1 MMRRL
6 KSATMRVI
14 DCRRLKISVALG
26 LLCASASLAADG
38 PGLVDAARNG
48 NVDAVRSLL
57 KGGADPNQTAPDGS
71 TAVHWAVHGDN
82 LAMLNALLD
91 AGARPDGV
99 TRYRIAPLTLAA
111 QNGNAALVER
121 LLAAGANPDTASEE
135 GQTALMTAARNGSVA
150 AVRALLKRGA
160 QVGLAES
167 FRGQTALMFAAGE
180 GNTDAARLLL
190 EFGAKLNERSKG
202 GYTPLLFAVRN
213 NRFETV
219 KFLLEQGANVNDRI
233 PDGTSA
239 LSMAI
244 LNADFDLA
252 ALLLDSGADPNVPDP
267 RGHPLHVVVWLHQP
281 GAPPDF
287 AMNGEDPQ
295 PVPRPRGKLSHLDM
309 AKKLLAK
316 GADPNA
322 PITWGDRRFNSAG
335 VARSPANLNIGRHYL
350 TYEGATPFY
359 LAARNGDE
367 PMMRVLAAAGAD
379 PTKSNRFGV
388 TPLMAAACL
397 DYYEGETAGPFSGVP
412 ESQRLEAVKLALAL
426 GNTINARTTFGDY
439 KMIGTPE
446 NTLLRYP
453 DNFQDLIDLG
463 MGDPRFAE
471 MTALHGAV
479 ICNQPSI
486 VKYLIEQGAEVNAK
500 NRLGWTP
507 LMMAGGLYIANAHK
521 TSPGSAE
528 ILREALAAR
537 GLNGR

>member
-1 MMRRL
+1 M
-6 KSATMRVI
+6 
-14 DCRRLKISVALG
+14 
-26 LLCASASLAADG
+26 ASLAADG

-48 NVDAVRSLL
+48 DLGAVRSLL
-57 KGGADPNQTAPDGS
+57 KGGADPNQAAPDGS
-71 TAVHWAVHGDN
+71 TAVHWAVHRDN
-82 LAMLNALLD
+82 LEMLNALLD
-91 AGARPDGV
+91 AGARPDRV
-99 TRYRIAPLTLAA
+99 TRYKIAPLTLAA

-121 LLAAGANPDTASEE
+121 LLAAGANPDTVSEE

-150 AVRALLKRGA
+150 AVRALLRRGA

-180 GNTDAARLLL
+180 GNTAAAELLL

-213 NRFETV
+213 NRYETV
-219 KFLLEQGANVNDRI
+219 KFLLAQGANVNDRI

-252 ALLLDSGADPNVPDP
+252 ALLLEAGADPNVPDP

-309 AKKLLAK
+309 ARLLLAK

-322 PITWGDRRFNSAG
+322 TITWGERRFGSGG
-335 VARSPANLNIGRHYL
+335 VARNPANLNIGRHYL
-350 TYEGATPFY
+350 AYEGATPFY

-379 PTKSNRFGV
+379 PTKPTRFGV

-412 ESQRLEAVKLALAL
+412 EAQRLEAVKLALAL
-426 GNTINARTTFGDY
+426 GNKINARTTFGDY
-439 KMIGTPE
+439 PMIGTPE
-446 NTLLRYP
+446 DTLLQLSRQLPGPGRPGHGRPALRRDDRAARRGDLQPAINRQVP
-453 DNFQDLIDLG
+453 DRAGRRGERQEPAGVDAADDRGRPVHRQRPQDL
-463 MGDPRFAE
+463 PR
-471 MTALHGAV
+471 V
-479 ICNQPSI
+479 RRDS
-486 VKYLIEQGAEVNAK
+486 
-500 NRLGWTP
+500 
-507 LMMAGGLYIANAHK
+507 
-521 TSPGSAE
+521 
-528 ILREALAAR
+528 AR
-537 GLNGR
+537 GAGRARSANRPLNRQPAAGASPVTMR

>member
-1 MMRRL
+1 MT
-6 KSATMRVI
+6 A
-14 DCRRLKISVALG
+14 CRCVSVVVA
-26 LLCASASLAADG
+26 LLCALPSLAADG
-38 PGLVDAARNG
+38 PGLVEAARSG

-57 KGGADPNQTAPDGS
+57 KDGADPNQAAPDGS

-91 AGARPDGV
+91 AGARPNDF
-99 TRYRIAPLTLAA
+99 TRYKITALTLAA

-121 LLAAGANPDTASEE
+121 LLVAGADPDTASEE

-150 AVRALLKRGA
+150 VVRALLKRSA
-160 QVGLAES
+160 QVGLRES

-180 GNTDAARLLL
+180 GNTDAAKLLL

-213 NRFETV
+213 NRYDAV
-219 KFLLEQGANVNDRI
+219 KFLLEQGANVKDKV

-287 AMNGEDPQ
+287 AMNGEDPR

-309 AKKLLAK
+309 AKKLLAA

-322 PITWGDRRFNSAG
+322 AITWGDPRFNSG
-335 VARSPANLNIGRHYL
+335 GLARNPVNLNIGRHYL

-379 PTKSNRFGV
+379 PWKSNRFGV

-412 ESQRLEAVKLALAL
+412 ESQRLDAVKLALAL
-426 GNTINARTTFGDY
+426 GNTINARTSFGDY

-446 NTLLRYP
+446 GTLLRYP

-507 LMMAGGLYIANAHK
+507 LMIAGGLYIANAHK
-521 TSPGSAE
+521 TSPGSAQ

>member
-1 MMRRL
+1 MTRTF
-6 KSATMRVI
+6 A
-14 DCRRLKISVALG
+14 SVALG
-26 LLCASASLAADG
+26 FLCAGASLIAGG
-38 PGLVDAARNG
+38 PRLVDAARDG
-48 NVDAVRSLL
+48 DLITVRSLL
-57 KGGADPNQTAPDGS
+57 KRGADPNQAAPDGS
-71 TAVHWAVHGDN
+71 TAVHWAVHRDN
-82 LAMLNALLD
+82 LDMLNALLE
-91 AGARPDGV
+91 AGARPDRV
-99 TRYRIAPLTLAA
+99 TRYNVAPLTLAA

-121 LLAAGANPDTASEE
+121 LLAAGANPDTVSEE
-135 GQTALMTAARNGSVA
+135 GQTVLMTAARNGSVA
-150 AVRALLKRGA
+150 AVRALLQRGA
-160 QVGLAES
+160 QAGLAES

-180 GNTDAARLLL
+180 GNTAAAELLL
-190 EFGAKLNERSKG
+190 EAGGKLNERSKG

-213 NRFETV
+213 NRYETV
-219 KFLLEQGANVNDRI
+219 KFLLEHGANVNDRI

-252 ALLLDSGADPNVPDP
+252 ALLLDSGADPNAPDP
-267 RGHPLHVVVWLHQP
+267 RGNPLHVVVWMHQP

-287 AMNGEDPQ
+287 AMNGEDPR
-295 PVPRPRGKLSHLDM
+295 PVPRPRGKLSHLDI
-309 AKKLLAK
+309 ARKLLAK

-322 PITWGDRRFNSAG
+322 AITWAERRFGSG
-335 VARSPANLNIGRHYL
+335 GLARNPANLNIGRHYL
-350 TYEGATPFY
+350 SYEGATPFY

-367 PMMRVLAAAGAD
+367 PMMRVLADAGANA
-379 PTKSNRFGV
+379 TKATRFGV

-412 ESQRLEAVKLALAL
+412 EAQRLEAVKLALAL
-426 GNTINARTTFGDY
+426 GNKINDRTTFGDY
-439 KMIGTPE
+439 PMIGTPE

-453 DNFQDLIDLG
+453 DNFKDLVDLG
-463 MGDPRFAE
+463 VGDMRFAE

-486 VKYLIEQGAEVNAK
+486 VKYLIEQGADVNAK

-507 LMMAGGLYIANAHK
+507 LMIAGGLYIANAHK

-537 GLNGR
+537 GLPTDR

>member
-1 MMRRL
+1 
-6 KSATMRVI
+6 MRVSHV
-14 DCRRLKISVALG
+14 CSTVFQWVSVALA
-26 LLCASASLAADG
+26 LLCASTSLVADG
-38 PGLVDAARNG
+38 SGLVDAARNG
-48 NVDAVRSLL
+48 DVQTVRSLL
-57 KGGADPNQTAPDGS
+57 KGGADPNQAAPDGS
-71 TAVHWAVHGDN
+71 TAVHWAVHADN

-91 AGARPDGV
+91 AGAKPDGV

-111 QNGNAALVER
+111 QNGNAAIVER
-121 LLAAGANPDTASEE
+121 LLTAGANPDTASEE
-135 GQTALMTAARNGSVA
+135 GQTAVMTAARNGSVA

-180 GNTDAARLLL
+180 GNTDVVKLLL
-190 EFGAKLNERSKG
+190 ESGAKRDERSKG
-202 GYTPLLFAVRN
+202 GYTALLFAVRN
-213 NRFETV
+213 NRIETV
-219 KFLLEQGANVNDRI
+219 KFLLAQGANVNDKI

-239 LSMAI
+239 LSIAI

-252 ALLLDSGADPNVPDP
+252 AMLLDSGADPNVPDP

-295 PVPRPRGKLSHLDM
+295 PVPRPRGKLSHLDI
-309 AKKLLAK
+309 ARKLLAK
-316 GADPNA
+316 GADPNVT
-322 PITWGDRRFNSAG
+322 ITWGDRRFNSAG
-335 VARSPANLNIGRHYL
+335 VARSPVNLNIGRHYL

-359 LAARNGDE
+359 LAAHNGDE
-367 PMMRVLAAAGAD
+367 PMMRVLVEAGAD
-379 PTKSNRFGV
+379 ATKSNRFGV

-412 ESQRLEAVKLALAL
+412 ESQRLDAVKLALAL
-426 GNTINARTTFGDY
+426 GNKINARTTFGDY

-446 NTLLRYP
+446 GTLLKYP
-453 DNFQDLIDLG
+453 DNFQELIDLG

-486 VKYLIEQGAEVNAK
+486 VKYLIDQGAEVNAK

-521 TSPGSAE
+521 TSPGSAK
-528 ILREALAAR
+528 ILREALAAQ

>member
-1 MMRRL
+1 MRLTRC
-6 KSATMRVI
+6 VG
-14 DCRRLKISVALG
+14 VALG
-26 LLCASASLAADG
+26 LLCASASFAADG
-38 PGLVDAARNG
+38 PALVDAARNG
-48 NVDAVRSLL
+48 NLDAVRSLL
-57 KGGADPNQTAPDGS
+57 KSGADPNLTAADGS

-82 LAMLNALLD
+82 LAMLNALLA
-91 AGARPDGV
+91 AGAKPDAV
-99 TRYRIAPLTLAA
+99 TRYKITPLTLAA

-121 LLAAGANPDTASEE
+121 LLAAGASPDTASEE

-160 QVGLAES
+160 QVGLVES

-180 GNTDAARLLL
+180 GNTDAAKLLL
-190 EFGAKLNERSKG
+190 EFGAKVNERSKG

-213 NRFETV
+213 NRSETV
-219 KFLLEQGANVNDRI
+219 TFLLAQGANVNDKI

-239 LSMAI
+239 LSIAI

-252 ALLLDSGADPNVPDP
+252 AMLLDAGADPNVPDP

-322 PITWGDRRFNSAG
+322 PITWKERRFGSG
-335 VARSPANLNIGRHYL
+335 GLARNPANLNIGRHYL
-350 TYEGATPFY
+350 AYEGATPFY

-367 PMMRVLAAAGAD
+367 PMMRVLAAGGAD
-379 PTKSNRFGV
+379 PTRSTRFGV
-388 TPLMAAACL
+388 TPLMGAACL

-439 KMIGTPE
+439 QMIGTPE
-446 NTLLRYP
+446 ATLLRYP
-453 DNFQDLIDLG
+453 DNFQELQDLG
-463 MGDPRFAE
+463 TGDPRFAD

-507 LMMAGGLYIANAHK
+507 LMISGGLYIANAHK
-521 TSPGSAE
+521 TSPGSAQ
-528 ILREALAAR
+528 ILREALTAR
-537 GLNGR
+537 GINGR

>member
-1 MMRRL
+1 VTVFR
-6 KSATMRVI
+6 
-14 DCRRLKISVALG
+14 CISVALG
-26 LLCASASLAADG
+26 LLCASASLVADG
-38 PGLVDAARNG
+38 PALVDVARNG
-48 NVDAVRSLL
+48 NLEAVRSLL
-57 KGGADPNQTAPDGS
+57 EGGADPNQAATDGS
-71 TAVHWAVHGDN
+71 TAVHWAVHRDN

-91 AGARPDGV
+91 AGARPDAV
-99 TRYRIAPLTLAA
+99 TRYGISPLRLAA
-111 QNGNAALVER
+111 QNGNSTLVER
-121 LLAAGANPDTASEE
+121 LLTAGANPNTASEE

-150 AVRALLKRGA
+150 TVRALLKRGA

-167 FRGQTALMFAAGE
+167 FRGQAALMFAAGE

-190 EFGAKLNERSKG
+190 EFGAALNARSKG
-202 GYTPLLFAVRN
+202 GYTPLLLAVRN
-213 NRFETV
+213 NRYETV
-219 KFLLEQGANVNDRI
+219 KFLLEQGADVKDRI
-233 PDGTSA
+233 SDGTSA
-239 LSMAI
+239 LSVAI

-252 ALLLDSGADPNVPDP
+252 ALLLDSGADPNVADP

-287 AMNGEDPQ
+287 AMNGEDPR
-295 PVPRPRGKLSHLDM
+295 PVPRPRGKLSHLDI
-309 AKKLLAK
+309 AKKLLEK

-322 PITWGDRRFNSAG
+322 LITWGDRRFNSAG

-367 PMMRVLAAAGAD
+367 PMMHVLAAGGAD
-379 PTKSNRFGV
+379 PVKSNRFGV

-397 DYYEGETAGPFSGVP
+397 DYYEGETAGPFSGVQ

-426 GNTINARTTFGDY
+426 GNKINARTQFGDY
-439 KMIGTPE
+439 RMIGTPE
-446 NTLLRYP
+446 GTLLRYP

-521 TSPGSAE
+521 TSPGSAQ
-528 ILREALAAR
+528 IVREALTAQR
-537 GLNGR
+537 LNGR

>member
-1 MMRRL
+1 
-6 KSATMRVI
+6 MRVSHASSI
-14 DCRRLKISVALG
+14 LLRSLG
-26 LLCASASLAADG
+26 LAVGLVCASASFAADG
-38 PGLVDAARNG
+38 PALVDAARNG
-48 NVDAVRSLL
+48 NVDAVRALL
-57 KGGADPNQTAPDGS
+57 KGGADPNQAAADGS
-71 TAVHWAVHGDN
+71 TAVHWAVHGDD
-82 LAMLNALLD
+82 LAMLNALLA
-91 AGARPDGV
+91 AGAKPDTV
-99 TRYRIAPLTLAA
+99 TRYRIAPLALAA
-111 QNGNAALVER
+111 QNGNAAVIER
-121 LLAAGANPDTASEE
+121 LLEAGANPDTASEE

-180 GNTDAARLLL
+180 GNTDAVKLLL
-190 EFGAKLNERSKG
+190 ESGAKRDERSKG

-213 NRFETV
+213 NRIDTV
-219 KFLLEQGANVNDRI
+219 KFLLDQGANANDKI

-239 LSMAI
+239 LSLAI

-287 AMNGEDPQ
+287 AMNGEDPR
-295 PVPRPRGKLSHLDM
+295 PVPRPRGTLSHLDI
-309 AKKLLAK
+309 AKKLLDK

-322 PITWGDRRFNSAG
+322 TITWGDRRFNSAG

-367 PMMRVLAAAGAD
+367 PMMRVLAAGGAD
-379 PTKSNRFGV
+379 PVKSTRFGV
-388 TPLMAAACL
+388 TPLMAAACM

-426 GNTINARTTFGDY
+426 GNKINARTTFGDY
-439 KMIGTPE
+439 TMIGTPE
-446 NTLLRYP
+446 ATLLRYP

-463 MGDPRFAE
+463 MGDPRFADS
-471 MTALHGAV
+471 TALHGAV

-486 VKYLIEQGAEVNAK
+486 VKYLIDQGAEVNVK

-507 LMMAGGLYIANAHK
+507 LMIAGGLYIANAHK
-521 TSPGSAE
+521 TSPGSAQ

-537 GLNGR
+537 GLSDR

>member
-1 MMRRL
+1 MQLRQLLSTVRC
-6 KSATMRVI
+6 A
-14 DCRRLKISVALG
+14 SVAVG
-26 LLCASASLAADG
+26 VLCVSASLAADG
-38 PGLVDAARNG
+38 PALLDAAKKGDVN
-48 NVDAVRSLL
+48 AVRALL
-57 KGGADPNQTAPDGS
+57 KGGADPNQAAPDGS
-71 TAVHWAVHGDN
+71 TAVHAAVHGDH
-82 LAMLNALLD
+82 LAVLNALLD
-91 AGARPDGV
+91 AGARPNTL
-99 TRYRIAPLTLAA
+99 TRYKIAPLTLAA
-111 QNGNAALVER
+111 QNGNAAIIER
-121 LLAAGANPDTASEE
+121 LLSAGASPDTVSEE
-135 GQTALMTAARNGSVA
+135 GQTALMTAARNGSVTSM
-150 AVRALLKRGA
+150 RALLKRGA

-167 FRGQTALMFAAGE
+167 VRGQTALMFAAGE

-202 GYTPLLFAVRN
+202 GYSPLLFAVRN
-213 NRFETV
+213 NREETV
-219 KFLLEQGANVNDRI
+219 KFLLQQGANVNDKI

-252 ALLLDSGADPNVPDP
+252 AMLLDAGADPNVPDP
-267 RGHPLHVVVWLHQP
+267 RGHPLHVVAWLHQP

-322 PITWGDRRFNSAG
+322 AITWGDRRFNTG
-335 VARSPANLNIGRHYL
+335 GLARNPANLNIGRHYL
-350 TYEGATPFY
+350 TYQGATPFY

-367 PMMRVLAAAGAD
+367 PMMRVLLAGGAD
-379 PTKSNRFGV
+379 PMRSNRFGV

-412 ESQRLEAVKLALAL
+412 ESQRLEAVKLAHTL
-426 GNTINARTTFGDY
+426 GNKINARTTFGEY
-439 KMIGTPE
+439 RMIGTPE
-446 NTLLRYP
+446 DTLLRYP
-453 DNFQDLIDLG
+453 DNFQELLDTG
-463 MGDPRFAE
+463 TGDPRFAE

-486 VKYLIEQGAEVNAK
+486 VRYLIEQGAEVNAK

-507 LMMAGGLYIANAHK
+507 LMIAGGLYIANAHK
-521 TSPGSAE
+521 TSPRSAE
-528 ILREALAAR
+528 ILREALAAQ
-537 GLNGR
+537 GVKGR

>member
-1 MMRRL
+1 MRSSQVFSTVVRGVSFTL
-6 KSATMRVI
+6 
-14 DCRRLKISVALG
+14 ALF
-26 LLCASASLAADG
+26 CASASIASDG
-38 PGLVDAARNG
+38 SALVDAARNG
-48 NVDAVRSLL
+48 NVDVVRSLL
-57 KGGADPNQTAPDGS
+57 KSGVDPNQAAPDGS

-82 LAMLNALLD
+82 LALLNALLD
-91 AGARPDGV
+91 AGAKPDAV

-121 LLAAGANPDTASEE
+121 LLAAGAIPDTASEE

-150 AVRALLKRGA
+150 VVRALLKRGA

-180 GNTDAARLLL
+180 GNIDAAKLLL
-190 EFGAKLNERSKG
+190 ELGAKLNERSKG

-213 NRFETV
+213 NRIETV
-219 KFLLEQGANVNDRI
+219 KFLLERGANVNDKI

-267 RGHPLHVVVWLHQP
+267 RGHPLHVVVWSHQP

-295 PVPRPRGKLSHLDM
+295 PVPRPRGKLSHLDI

-316 GADPNA
+316 GADPNVT
-322 PITWGDRRFNSAG
+322 ITWGDRRFNSAG
-335 VARSPANLNIGRHYL
+335 VARGPANLNIGRHYL

-367 PMMRVLAAAGAD
+367 PMMRVLAAGGAD
-379 PTKSNRFGV
+379 PMKSTRFGV
-388 TPLMAAACL
+388 TPLMGAACL

-412 ESQRLEAVKLALAL
+412 ESQRLEAVKLALSL

-439 KMIGTPE
+439 KMFGTPE
-446 NTLLRYP
+446 GTLLKYP
-453 DNFQDLIDLG
+453 DNFQDLVDLG

-486 VKYLIEQGAEVNAK
+486 VKYLIQQGAEVNAK

-507 LMMAGGLYIANAHK
+507 LMIAGGLYIANAHK
-521 TSPGSAE
+521 TSPESAA
-528 ILREALAAR
+528 ILREALAAQ
-537 GLNGR
+537 GLKDR

>member
-1 MMRRL
+1 MRF
-6 KSATMRVI
+6 
-14 DCRRLKISVALG
+14 RRCFHALAVG
-26 LLCASASLAADG
+26 LLVTAAVLGADG
-38 PGLVDAARNG
+38 PALVDAAKSGDLN
-48 NVDAVRSLL
+48 AVRSLL
-57 KGGADPNQTAPDGS
+57 KSGVDPNQMAPDGA
-71 TAVHWAVHGDN
+71 TAVHWAVHRDN
-82 LAMLNALLD
+82 LAMLNALLA
-91 AGARPDGV
+91 AGAKPDRV

-111 QNGNAALVER
+111 QNGNTAIVER
-121 LLAAGANPDTASEE
+121 LLAAGANADTTSEE

-150 AVRALLKRGA
+150 TMRALLERGA
-160 QVGLAES
+160 QVGLTES

-180 GNTDAARLLL
+180 GNTDAVRLLL
-190 EFGAKLNERSKG
+190 EVGAKLNERSKS

-213 NRFETV
+213 NRMDTV
-219 KFLLEQGANVNDRI
+219 KFLLERGASVNDKI

-252 ALLLDSGADPNVPDP
+252 AMLLDAGANPNVPDP

-295 PVPRPRGKLSHLDM
+295 PVPRPRGKLSHLDI
-309 AKKLLAK
+309 AKKLLEK
-316 GADPNA
+316 GADPNVT
-322 PITWGDRRFNSAG
+322 ITWGDRRFNSAG
-335 VARSPANLNIGRHYL
+335 VARSPASLNIGRHYL

-367 PMMRVLAAAGAD
+367 PMMRVLAAGGAD
-379 PTKSNRFGV
+379 PLKSNRFGV

-412 ESQRLEAVKLALAL
+412 EAQRLEAVKLTLAL
-426 GNTINARTTFGDY
+426 GNKVNARTTFGDY
-439 KMIGTPE
+439 KMVGTPE
-446 NTLLRYP
+446 DTLLRYP
-453 DNFQDLIDLG
+453 DNFQDLVDLG
-463 MGDPRFAE
+463 MGDPRFAD

-486 VKYLIEQGAEVNAK
+486 VKYLIDQGAEVNAK

-521 TSPGSAE
+521 TSPESAA
-528 ILREALAAR
+528 ILREALSR
-537 GLNGR
+537 QGLTGR

>member
-1 MMRRL
+1 MTVSRCL
-6 KSATMRVI
+6 Y
-14 DCRRLKISVALG
+14 VALV
-26 LLCASASLAADG
+26 LCASVSLAADG

-48 NVDAVRSLL
+48 NVDAVRALL
-57 KGGADPNQTAPDGS
+57 KSGADPNQSAPDGS

-82 LAMLNALLD
+82 LAMLNALLA
-91 AGARPDGV
+91 AGAKPDSV
-99 TRYRIAPLTLAA
+99 TRYKIAPLTLAA

-167 FRGQTALMFAAGE
+167 FRGQTALMFATGE

-190 EFGAKLNERSKG
+190 EFGAKRDERSKG

-213 NRFETV
+213 NRIETV
-219 KFLLEQGANVNDRI
+219 KFLLEQGANVNDKI

-252 ALLLDSGADPNVPDP
+252 AMLLDSGADPNVPDP
-267 RGHPLHVVVWLHQP
+267 RGHPLHVVAWLHQP

-287 AMNGEDPQ
+287 AMNGEDPR
-295 PVPRPRGKLSHLDM
+295 PVPRPRGKLSHLDI
-309 AKKLLAK
+309 AKKLLDERRRSQRHDHL
-316 GADPNA
+316 G
-322 PITWGDRRFNSAG
+322 RSRFNSAG
-335 VARSPANLNIGRHYL
+335 VARSPVNLNIGRHYL

-367 PMMRVLAAAGAD
+367 PLMRVLAAGGAD
-379 PTKSNRFGV
+379 PLKPTRFGV
-388 TPLMAAACL
+388 TPLMGAACL

-446 NTLLRYP
+446 GTLLKYP
-453 DNFQDLIDLG
+453 DNFSELIDLG

-471 MTALHGAV
+471 TTALHGAV

-507 LMMAGGLYIANAHK
+507 LMIAGGLYIANAHK
-521 TSPGSAE
+521 TSPGSAQ
-528 ILREALAAR
+528 ILREALAAQAP
-537 GLNGR
+537 NGR